1 MSVQVLVEW
10 VSKCSWNHCPGVAG
24 MSVQVLSEY
33 AGCQSDHQRIHN
45 LAKSIDPKV
54 DVKQATRVPNR
65 FEISIS
71 Q

>member
-33 AGCQSDHQRIHN
+33 ASLSVGKLQVSLKGEFREGQTVLTSLSR
-45 LAKSIDPKV
+45 SG
-54 DVKQATRVPNR
+54 
-65 FEISIS
+65 
-71 Q
+71 

>member
-33 AGCQSDHQRIHN
+33 AEIGE
-45 LAKSIDPKV
+45 
-54 DVKQATRVPNR
+54 PNR
-65 FEISIS
+65 DGLLVAPLGS
-71 Q
+71 QTSPGFN